1 MGLNIYVCK
10 IIFRLIIL
18 ELKTKFSIVLRYI
31 LHLVKPLGK
40 TLVII
45 SRNIQS
51 GLKNFLE
58 PAMFCHLAV
67 LI

>member
-1 MGLNIYVCK
+1 MRKEPFACYTYFINFFLLLKKRKEKIWQGLD
-10 IIFRLIIL
+10 
-18 ELKTKFSIVLRYI
+18 
-31 LHLVKPLGK
+31 LHPRSSNPQP
-40 TLVII
+40 IAI
-45 SRNIQS
+45 